1 MNGKISRRHLLRS
14 AFAVGTVTLASACG
28 NAGNSGQQP
37 APTTGMGA
45 GGQSNTAPTEVA
57 GTAAAT
63 SGADAGAQAT
73 TAPAEGATTGNTAG
87 GTVRVWGYGLDDA
100 RAQARLSEFNKAYP
114 DIKVE
119 PVGGELNTQQL
130 LTAVAGG
137 DPPEVINVDRV
148 QTGSWAGRGA
158 IDPIDEL
165 VQRDGFDLNQ
175 FYPFTVDQ
183 VRYNGQLYAVPQFV
197 NIDMIFMNGD
207 VLKEVGVDPASVDPG
222 NWEQLQSLAEQLH
235 KQDGNAVTRTGFDT
249 KVQDGRLW
257 LWSWANGVNLIESDG
272 KTMNFNHPK
281 VVEALTW
288 ARDTV
293 NKQGGEQARAAFSQ
307 AQNFFSAQ
315 NPVLIGQTAMTVFEQ
330 WLIGVMKV
338 NPQANFVALL
348 PRVRN
353 SQENLTDATGAAFA
367 IPRGV
372 QGEKRDA
379 AWNFIKGMTSREA
392 WLAGERA
399 TLQDAESKNEPF
411 TPTISGNQAVDTEV
425 WSNLYKSISP
435 SYDATVKLF
444 PEALKVA
451 RARYSGPVASQINE
465 VMTAQVNDALQ
476 GVKEPQGALD
486 ELQQQAQQALAEFG
500 G

>member
-1 MNGKISRRHLLRS
+1 MSEKINRRRLLKG
-14 AFAVGTVTLASACG
+14 AFAMGAVTLASACG
-28 NAGNSGQQP
+28 GAASNTGQQP
-37 APTTGMGA
+37 AATTGMGA
-45 GGQSNTAPTEVA
+45 GGQSNTAPTDA
-57 GTAAAT
+57 PGTAAAT
-63 SGADAGAQAT
+63 GEQAT
-73 TAPAEGATTGNTAG
+73 PAPVSGTTGGNTSAG

-100 RAQARLSEFNKAYP
+100 RAQARLAEFKNAYP
-114 DIKVE
+114 NIMVE

-130 LTAVAGG
+130 LTAVASG

-158 IDPIDEL
+158 IDPIDDL
-165 VQRDGFDLNQ
+165 VQRDGFDVSQ
-175 FYPFTVDQ
+175 FYPFTIEEVK
-183 VRYNGQLYAVPQFV
+183 YNGKQYGIPQFV
-197 NIDMIFMNGD
+197 NVDLIFMNGD
-207 VLKEVGVDPASVDPG
+207 VLKEAGVDPASVDPG
-222 NWEQLQSLAEQLH
+222 NWEAMQALGEQLH
-235 KQDGNAVTRTGFDT
+235 QASGSTVTRTGFDT

-257 LWSWANGVNLIESDG
+257 LWSWANGVNLIEKDG

-281 VVEALTW
+281 VVETLTW

-338 NPQANFVALL
+338 NPQANFVAML

-353 SQENLTDATGAAFA
+353 TQETLTDAAGTAFA

-372 QGEKRDA
+372 PAEKRDA

-399 TLQDAESKNEPF
+399 TLQDVETKNEPF
-411 TPTISGNQAVDTEV
+411 TPTITGNQTVDNEV
-425 WSNLYKSISP
+425 WTTVYKSISP
-435 SYDATVKLF
+435 SFDATVQLF
-444 PEALKVA
+444 PEALKSA
-451 RARYSGPVASQINE
+451 RTRYSGPVASQIRE
-465 VMTAQVNDALQ
+465 VMTAQINDALQ
-476 GVKEPQGALD
+476 GVKEPQVALD
-486 ELQQQAQQALAEFG
+486 ELQQQAQQALAEFSG
-500 G
+500 